1 MGYRTDHWTL
11 QFAVVGIKK
20 VEATLR
26 TKFRTTGCRGRKR
39 TLLLLSSMY
48 HIKPFASA
56 PD

>member
-26 TKFRTTGCRGRKR
+26 TKSRTTGCRGRKR
-39 TLLLLSSMY
+39 TLLLLSSVY

>member
-1 MGYRTDHWTL
+1 MGYWTDHWML

-39 TLLLLSSMY
+39 ILLLLSSMY
-48 HIKPFASA
+48 HSKPFAPVA
-56 PD
+56 D